1 MNDRCP
7 LKSALALALALASG
21 GCSAWSTRQAAIEP
35 PAGET
40 AKTNNQ
46 NNTQQVAQTTAA
58 PTTTTAARPVTRTG
72 EFSTLASN
80 ATEPNSDAGLPVPF
94 EDSTNV
100 AQITF
105 AEEGGAFDPC
115 ISRDGK
121 TVVFASTQ
129 HRPTA
134 DIYVKQAE
142 GRVVT
147 RLTNDTSDDVM
158 PSVSPDGSRVA
169 FASNRSGNWD
179 IFVMPVTGGAAVQI
193 TAEGSHELH
202 PSWSPDGTE
211 LVFCRLGAGSGRWEL
226 WTTKAESNSVARF
239 IGYGMFPSWCPSSG
253 TGAEGADRILFQ
265 MGRERGSR
273 TFGIWT
279 LDYKDGQ
286 TGNLTEI
293 ASSVDTALINP
304 TWSPDGQRI
313 VYASI
318 PADQGLAWNTRPTT
332 SDLWMINID
341 GTGKVRLTSGRSS
354 ALLPSWA
361 TDNHLYFVSDRSGTE
376 NIWSLDMGKP
386 VLAASGASPAGAQ
399 TAKAKGTED
408 HEPAHGHE
416 EKPVA
421 GVTEGSKE

>member
-7 LKSALALALALASG
+7 LTSALALALALGSG
-21 GCSAWSTRQAAIEP
+21 GCSTWSARQTAIEP
-35 PAGET
+35 PATET
-40 AKTNNQ
+40 PGAKAAAAATP
-46 NNTQQVAQTTAA
+46 TTPTPA
-58 PTTTTAARPVTRTG
+58 PTRSG
-72 EFSTLASN
+72 EVSTLAAT
-80 ATEPNSDAGLPVPF
+80 ATEAEGAMPV
-94 EDSTNV
+94 EDSANV

-115 ISRDGK
+115 ISRDGS

-134 DIYVKQAE
+134 DIYVKQAD

-158 PSVSPDGSRVA
+158 PQVSPDGTRVA
-169 FASNRSGNWD
+169 FASNRGGNWD
-179 IFVMPVTGGAAVQI
+179 IFVMPVTGGSAVQI
-193 TAEGSHELH
+193 TAEASHELH
-202 PSWSPDGTE
+202 PSWSPDGNE
-211 LVFCRLGAGSGRWEL
+211 LVFCRLSQGSGRWEL
-226 WTTKAESNSVARF
+226 WTTRAESNSVARF
-239 IGYGMFPSWCPSSG
+239 IGYGMFPSWCPASG
-253 TGAEGADRILFQ
+253 TGAEGADRIVFQ

-332 SDLWMINID
+332 SDLWMLNID

-354 ALLPSWA
+354 ALMPAWS
-361 TDNHLYFVSDRSGTE
+361 TDNRLFFVSDRSGAE

-386 VLAASGASPAGAQ
+386 VLAATGASPA
-399 TAKAKGTED
+399 TAKTAHAQGTEN
-408 HEPAHGHE
+408 HETAHGSE
-416 EKPVA
+416 EQPVA
-421 GVTEGSKE
+421 GVSEGQKE

>member
-7 LKSALALALALASG
+7 LKSALAVALALASG
-21 GCSAWSTRQAAIEP
+21 GCSTWSSRQAAIEP
-35 PAGET
+35 PTTE
-40 AKTNNQ
+40 KRES
-46 NNTQQVAQTTAA
+46 TAA
-58 PTTTTAARPVTRTG
+58 PQTTGTTGTTSTTAHATTTRTTP
-72 EFSTLASN
+72 ESINNPSATLASS
-80 ATEPNSDAGLPVPF
+80 ASETSEQMPV
-94 EDSTNV
+94 EDSANV

-115 ISRDGK
+115 LSRDGK

-134 DIYVKQAE
+134 DIYVKNVD

-158 PSVSPDGSRVA
+158 PQVSPDGSRVA
-169 FASNRSGNWD
+169 FSSNRSGNWD
-179 IFVMPVTGGAAVQI
+179 IFVMPITGGSAVQI
-193 TAEGSHELH
+193 TAEASHELH
-202 PSWSPDGTE
+202 PSWSPDGSE
-211 LVFCRLGAGSGRWEL
+211 LVFCRLSQGSGRWEL

-239 IGYGMFPSWCPSSG
+239 IGYGMFPTWCPTGG

-304 TWSPDGQRI
+304 SWSPDGQRI

-318 PADQGLAWNTRPTT
+318 PADQGLAWNARPTT
-332 SDLWMINID
+332 SDLWMINVD

-354 ALLPSWA
+354 ALMPAWS
-361 TDNHLYFVSDRSGTE
+361 TDNHLFFVSDRSGAE

-386 VLAASGASPAGAQ
+386 VLAASGAAPQGARTAG
-399 TAKAKGTED
+399 AKGTEK
-408 HEPAHGHE
+408 HEAAHGTDEH
-416 EKPVA
+416 PVA
-421 GVTEGSKE
+421 GVTEGAKE